1 MALPIALGLALGAF
15 GGIANLIQNKQNA
28 DRQAEIADQNY
39 AMQYDQNMYQRQLN
53 ELTMQREDNA
63 VQRRVDDLMAA
74 GIDPSLAAGSAASS
88 SGFSAGPAPQ
98 QEFVAK
104 TDAYGLLQAMQMT
117 EQFAQ
122 LDSQINYT
130 KEQSRYVSQQ
140 NAWYGIQALQDLAV
154 KIASENNI
162 KGQTAK
168 TAIETALMSRDLRY
182 LDKWNLPTSVHDSV
196 KAATQFLDVMESE
209 GSKNKLKQIENL
221 MNKIGNANRVIIQNM
236 YEDYEKS
243 RKANL
248 EKIKAHNESHID
260 PEMEKPVDPGFD
272 QQEWNAYNTR
282 MY

>member
-1 MALPIALGLALGAF
+1 MALPLALGLALGAF
-15 GGIANLIQNKQNA
+15 GGIASLIQNKENS
-28 DRQAEIADQNY
+28 DRQQENAEKNY
-39 AMQYDQNMYQRQLN
+39 EMQYDQNMYQRQLN

-74 GIDPSLAAGSAASS
+74 GLDPSLAAGSAASS

-104 TDAYGLLQAMQMT
+104 ADAYGLLQAMQMT

-122 LDSQINYT
+122 LDAQINYT
-130 KEQSRYVSQQ
+130 KEQAHYVGQQ
-140 NAWYGIQALQDLAV
+140 NAWYGMHALQDLAL
-154 KIASENNI
+154 KIANENNV
-162 KGQTAK
+162 KGQTGK
-168 TAIETALMSRDLRY
+168 TAIETALMSRDLKY
-182 LDKWNLPTSVHDSV
+182 LEKWNLPTSVHDSV

-209 GSKNKLKQIENL
+209 GSKNKGKQIENL

-243 RKANL
+243 RKENL
-248 EKIKAHNESHID
+248 KKIEDHNNAHID